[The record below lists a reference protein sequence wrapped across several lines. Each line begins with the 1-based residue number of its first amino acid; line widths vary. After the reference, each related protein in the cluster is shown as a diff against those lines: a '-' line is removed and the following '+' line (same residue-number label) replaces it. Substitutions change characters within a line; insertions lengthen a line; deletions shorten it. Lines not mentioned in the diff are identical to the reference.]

1 MAEKESPLKK
11 FSQHVD
17 EYLWVSIQ
25 CMAEEIKKI
34 DSTPENI
41 DELKKVLMEANSLID
56 FFCEEDE
63 ELYNLLR
70 YRLFYH
76 QDTERM
82 TIIQGKE
89 IDVDY
94 RGWIE
99 VSNILTYGGDD
110 LPKSKRIEDEL
121 DQNDEEEDDEDD
133 RDDEWPE

>member
-11 FSQHVD
+11 FNQHVD
-17 EYLWVSIQ
+17 EYLWISIQ
-25 CMAEEIKKI
+25 CMAEEINKLE
-34 DSTPENI
+34 STPANI
-41 DELKKVLMEANSLID
+41 DELKKVLLEANSLID
-56 FFCEEDE
+56 FFCEEDG

-99 VSNILTYGGDD
+99 VSNIMNYGGDD
-110 LPKSKRIEDEL
+110 LPKPKRIEDDA
-121 DQNDEEEDDEDD
+121 DQDGDEGEDEDW
-133 RDDEWPE
+133 DDDWPE